1 MELSRRSSS
10 APARWLQDRLEA
22 RGRHRP
28 FWPDW
33 SDFGDWPD
41 RWSELMTES
50 RMKVEEYQEGD
61 ELVIRAELPG
71 IDPDTDVELTVSDG
85 MLRLKAER
93 RQQREVEDKAG
104 YRSEFSYGAFS
115 RTLPLAPGVGE
126 EDVKASYRDGILEV
140 RLPIDREEAAARKI
154 QISRD

>member
-1 MELSRRSSS
+1 MERSRHSSS
-10 APARWLQDRLEA
+10 APARWLQDRLDA

-28 FWPDW
+28 LWPDW
-33 SDFGDWPD
+33 SEFGDWPE

-93 RQQREVEDKAG
+93 RQEKKVEDKAG

-115 RTLPLAPGVGE
+115 RTLPLAPGVEE

>member
-10 APARWLQDRLEA
+10 SPARWLHDRWEG
-22 RGRHRP
+22 RGRTR
-28 FWPDW
+28 PDW
-33 SDFGDWPD
+33 SDFGDWPE
-41 RWSELMTES
+41 RWSDLMSES

-71 IDPDTDVELTVSDG
+71 IDPEKDVELTVSDG

-93 RQQREVEDKAG
+93 RHEEQVEDKAG
-104 YRSEFSYGAFS
+104 YRSEFSYGSFS
-115 RTLPLAPGVGE
+115 RTMPLAPGVGE

-154 QISRD
+154 PISRD

>member
-1 MELSRRSSS
+1 M
-10 APARWLQDRLEA
+10 A
-22 RGRHRP
+22 
-28 FWPDW
+28 
-33 SDFGDWPD
+33 
-41 RWSELMTES
+41 ES
-50 RMKVEEYQEGD
+50 QLKVEDYQEGN

-93 RQQREVEDKAG
+93 RQEKEVEDKAG

-126 EDVKASYRDGILEV
+126 EDVKAWYRDGILEV